1 MSKGLSPGE
10 LQAMYRKMQQWRKDK
25 SLRPVGFSEREAM
38 EILHIHRVNLCDRL
52 IGGAHAKKPIDEVFV
67 IEAIEVIL
75 REYR

>member
-25 SLRPVGFSEREAM
+25 SLRPVVFLEGEAL
-38 EILHIHRVNLCDRL
+38 EVLHIHRVNLCDKL
-52 IGGAHAKKPIDEVFV
+52 IGGTNVKKPIDEVFV